1 MLEKTIN
8 NAICALLFRCEQ
20 QSVKEMDKIHAMQLF
35 IKVAELE
42 SFSRAADFFALPK
55 GSVSRQIQALEHQLG
70 TQLLQRT
77 TRRVKLTPEGMTYY
91 QRAKDVLSNLSELDG
106 LFQQD
111 ATSISGKLRI
121 DIPPGIAKS
130 LLLPRLSEFLYLHP
144 GIELELSSHDRPVDI
159 LHDGFDCVIRTGALP
174 EDGVIARPLGKLTM
188 VNCASP
194 HYLTRFGY
202 PQSPDDLTSHAIVRY
217 TPHLGVHP
225 LGFEVASVN
234 GVQWFKSGGMSLMLS
249 MLRSSDVLARLGGDE
264 FGLLLPDCNVESAR
278 FIATRIISAVN
289 DYHFIWEGRVH
300 RVGASAGIT
309 LIDDNNHQAAE
320 VMSQA
325 DIACYASKNG
335 GRGRVTVYEPQQAAA
350 HSERAAMSLDEQWRM
365 IKENQLMMMA
375 HGVASPRIPEAR
387 NLWLISLKL
396 WSCEGEIIDEQKF
409 RRSFSDPALSHAL
422 DRRVFH
428 EFFQLAAKA
437 VASKGISIALPL
449 SVAGLSSATLVND
462 LLEQLEN
469 SPLPPRLLHLIIP
482 AEAILDHAES
492 VQKLRLAGC
501 RIVLSQVG
509 RDLQIFNS
517 LKANMAD
524 YLLLDGE
531 LCANVQGNL
540 MDEMLITIIQGH
552 AQRLGM
558 KTIAGPVVLPLVMDT
573 LSGIGVDLIYGDVI
587 ADAQPLDL
595 LVNSSYFAIN

>member
-225 LGFEVASVN
+225 LGFEVIKIV
-234 GVQWFKSGGMSLMLS
+234 MTYTLPSLMKS
-249 MLRSSDVLARLGGDE
+249 PSGAAFGSVLGLMAFFYFFARLTL
-264 FGLLLPDCNVESAR
+264 FCAAW
-278 FIATRIISAVN
+278 IATAE
-289 DYHFIWEGRVH
+289 YK
-300 RVGASAGIT
+300 
-309 LIDDNNHQAAE
+309 DD
-320 VMSQA
+320 
-325 DIACYASKNG
+325 
-335 GRGRVTVYEPQQAAA
+335 P
-350 HSERAAMSLDEQWRM
+350 RM
-365 IKENQLMMMA
+365 P
-375 HGVASPRIPEAR
+375 G
-387 NLWLISLKL
+387 
-396 WSCEGEIIDEQKF
+396 
-409 RRSFSDPALSHAL
+409 
-422 DRRVFH
+422 
-428 EFFQLAAKA
+428 
-437 VASKGISIALPL
+437 
-449 SVAGLSSATLVND
+449 
-462 LLEQLEN
+462 
-469 SPLPPRLLHLIIP
+469 
-482 AEAILDHAES
+482 
-492 VQKLRLAGC
+492 
-501 RIVLSQVG
+501 
-509 RDLQIFNS
+509 
-517 LKANMAD
+517 
-524 YLLLDGE
+524 
-531 LCANVQGNL
+531 
-540 MDEMLITIIQGH
+540 
-552 AQRLGM
+552 
-558 KTIAGPVVLPLVMDT
+558 KT
-573 LSGIGVDLIYGDVI
+573 
-587 ADAQPLDL
+587 QP
-595 LVNSSYFAIN
+595 

>member
-121 DIPPGIAKS
+121 DIPSGIAKS

-174 EDGVIARPLGKLTM
+174 EDGVIARSLGKLAM

-194 HYLTRFGY
+194 HY
-202 PQSPDDLTSHAIVRY
+202 LTSHAIVRY

-234 GVQWFKSGGMSLMLS
+234 GVQWFKSGGML
-249 MLRSSDVLARLGGDE
+249 
-264 FGLLLPDCNVESAR
+264 
-278 FIATRIISAVN
+278 T
-289 DYHFIWEGRVH
+289 
-300 RVGASAGIT
+300 
-309 LIDDNNHQAAE
+309 
-320 VMSQA
+320 
-325 DIACYASKNG
+325 
-335 GRGRVTVYEPQQAAA
+335 
-350 HSERAAMSLDEQWRM
+350 
-365 IKENQLMMMA
+365 
-375 HGVASPRIPEAR
+375 
-387 NLWLISLKL
+387 
-396 WSCEGEIIDEQKF
+396 
-409 RRSFSDPALSHAL
+409 
-422 DRRVFH
+422 
-428 EFFQLAAKA
+428 
-437 VASKGISIALPL
+437 
-449 SVAGLSSATLVND
+449 
-462 LLEQLEN
+462 
-469 SPLPPRLLHLIIP
+469 
-482 AEAILDHAES
+482 
-492 VQKLRLAGC
+492 
-501 RIVLSQVG
+501 
-509 RDLQIFNS
+509 
-517 LKANMAD
+517 
-524 YLLLDGE
+524 
-531 LCANVQGNL
+531 
-540 MDEMLITIIQGH
+540 
-552 AQRLGM
+552 
-558 KTIAGPVVLPLVMDT
+558 
-573 LSGIGVDLIYGDVI
+573 
-587 ADAQPLDL
+587 
-595 LVNSSYFAIN
+595 VNSSENYLAAGIAGLGIIQIPRIAVREALRAGRLIEVLPGYRAEPLSLSLVYPQRRELSRRVNLFMQWLAGVMKEHLD